1 MNKNAIL
8 VMMFGSALTLG
19 MAAQASAAVGAAAS
33 QKFNPSVPSVQVGPT
48 QVMPGPHG
56 GVAGEPGIGV
66 STVGHGAIVSFD
78 GLTKLAPTNTDGV
91 TPISM
96 AITPLDP
103 KQPIPPSH
111 GQMGVFNFAQVA
123 SEPVYF
129 GEWSATG
136 AETDATHTAYYAG
149 KDVTAVMPVA
159 GQATYA
165 VKGINQYS
173 TNGLMEGSLTADFG
187 QSVLVG
193 TMANSKSTLGI
204 VAPIKGSA
212 FEGQAYMIESSGVE
226 FGSSQGHFF
235 GNNASALAG
244 IATFTDSTNDTAF
257 GGSRQN

>member
-33 QKFNPSVPSVQVGPT
+33 QDPSKLSASTPYVKVGPT
-48 QVMPGPHG
+48 EVMPGPHG

-66 STVGHGAIVSFD
+66 STVGHGAIVSLG
-78 GLTKLAPTNTDGV
+78 GLTRLAPANTDGV
-91 TPISM
+91 RPISM
-96 AITPLDP
+96 AITPAPDG
-103 KQPIPPSH
+103 SGGSTDH
-111 GQMGVFNFAQVA
+111 RAMGVFNFTQVA

-159 GQATYA
+159 GQAVYA

-187 QSVLVG
+187 QNTLVG
-193 TMANSKSTLGI
+193 NMKNTQSTLKI
-204 VAPIKGSA
+204 EADIIGST
-212 FEGQAYMIESSGVE
+212 FEGTATMNVVE
-226 FGSSQGHFF
+226 EGLSQGHFF

-244 IATFTDSTNDTAF
+244 IATFDDHTKDTAF

>member
-33 QKFNPSVPSVQVGPT
+33 QGFNPSAPSVRVGPT
-48 QVMPGPHG
+48 AGGPHG

-66 STVGHGAIVSFD
+66 STVGRGAIVSFD
-78 GLTKLAPTNTDGV
+78 GLTKLAPSNPDGV

-96 AITPLDP
+96 AITPADP
-103 KQPIPPSH
+103 NTPIPASH
-111 GQMGVFNFAQVA
+111 SQMGVFSFAQVA

-136 AETDATHTAYYAG
+136 SETDATHTAYYAG

-204 VAPIKGSA
+204 EADIKGSA
-212 FEGQAYMIESSGVE
+212 FDGRAYMIKANEAD

-244 IATFTDSTNDTAF
+244 IATFDDHTKDTAF

>member
-33 QKFNPSVPSVQVGPT
+33 QKFNPSAPSVQVGPT

-66 STVGHGAIVSFD
+66 STVGHGAIVSLG
-78 GLTKLAPTNTDGV
+78 GLTRLAPANTDGV
-91 TPISM
+91 RPISM
-96 AITPLDP
+96 AITPAPDG
-103 KQPIPPSH
+103 SGGSTDH
-111 GQMGVFNFAQVA
+111 RAMGVFNFTQIA
-123 SEPVYF
+123 SESVYF

-136 AETDATHTAYYAG
+136 GETDKTHTAYYAG
-149 KDVTAVMPVA
+149 KDVTEVMPVA
-159 GQATYA
+159 GQAVYG

-173 TNGLMEGSLTADFG
+173 TDGLMEGSLTADFG
-187 QSVLVG
+187 QSTLIG
-193 TMANSKSTLGI
+193 SMDNTASTLDI
-204 VAPIKGSA
+204 NAKIEGSTFA
-212 FEGQAYMIESSGVE
+212 GTATMNEAM
-226 FGSSQGHFF
+226 GSSQGHFF

-244 IATFTDSTNDTAF
+244 IATFSDHTKDTAF

>member
-19 MAAQASAAVGAAAS
+19 MATQASAAVGAAAS
-33 QKFNPSVPSVQVGPT
+33 QEFNPSAPSVQVGST
-48 QVMPGPHG
+48 QVMPGSHG

-66 STVGHGAIVSFD
+66 STVGHGAIVSLG
-78 GLTKLAPTNTDGV
+78 GLTRLAPANTDGV
-91 TPISM
+91 RPISM
-96 AITPLDP
+96 AITPAPDG
-103 KQPIPPSH
+103 SGGSTDH
-111 GQMGVFNFAQVA
+111 RAMGVFNFTQVA

-173 TNGLMEGSLTADFG
+173 TDGLMEGSLTADFG
-187 QSVLVG
+187 QSTLTG
-193 TMANSKSTLGI
+193 NMKNTQSTLTI
-204 VAPIKGSA
+204 DADITGSA
-212 FEGQAYMIESSGVE
+212 FKGDATMNGTV
-226 FGSSQGHFF
+226 GDTQGHFF

-244 IATFTDSTNDTAF
+244 IATFDDHAKDTAF